1 MKEVFRII
9 KAINE
14 GKCLKQDKPITKQSK
29 YVGVCWNI
37 RSNKWRASIYH
48 KSKIIYVGDFKNDR
62 EAYEAIKKKR
72 VELKIPYKHN
82 NEVKK
87 LKNLK

>member
-29 YVGVCWNI
+29 YKYVYWNI
-37 RSNKWRASIYH
+37 NQEKWVGQFSHNGKVVNVGTNGNQYKMFLKVKELRS
-48 KSKIIYVGDFKNDR
+48 
-62 EAYEAIKKKR
+62 
-72 VELKIPYKHN
+72 
-82 NEVKK
+82 K
-87 LKNLK
+87 LKLK

>member
-29 YVGVCWNI
+29 YVGVCWDI
-37 RSNKWRASIYH
+37 NKNHWQAVIHH
-48 KSKIIYVGDFKNDR
+48 KSKIIHVGTFKNDR
-62 EAYEAIKKKR
+62 EAHEAIKKKR